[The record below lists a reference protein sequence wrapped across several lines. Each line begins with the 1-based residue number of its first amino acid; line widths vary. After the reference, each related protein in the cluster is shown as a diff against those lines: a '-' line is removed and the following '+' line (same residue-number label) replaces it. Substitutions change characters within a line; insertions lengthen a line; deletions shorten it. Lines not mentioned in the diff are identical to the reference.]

1 MVSTNYKVSTIPAG
15 GLEIPLLLTFSVDR
29 KRIHEMMKDFVGNLN
44 DYNYC
49 DQKANNDQID
59 DDSDNE
65 IIVSVGWENIY

>member
-1 MVSTNYKVSTIPAG
+1 
-15 GLEIPLLLTFSVDR
+15 
-29 KRIHEMMKDFVGNLN
+29 MMKDFVGNLN

-65 IIVSVGWENIY
+65 IIVSAG